1 MSQPETLPPSPSP
14 VPFPFPHR
22 DGLDP
27 LPELAELRRDA
38 PVLQVRLPSGDLAW
52 LVTRH
57 ADVRRIL
64 ADARFSRARATRG
77 EGPRINRTTT
87 LPDSILAAD
96 PPEHSRLR
104 RLISPA
110 LSARRAEAMRRDIAH
125 LTHDLLARLEPL
137 PRPADLVAHFTRP
150 LPLTVICDLLG
161 TPRVDGDRL
170 DAWNDALRS
179 VTAMTDAEVMAA
191 VAEMTD
197 YLTGLIAAKRAH
209 PGDDMLSVLI
219 AARDEGDRLSEGEL
233 VSFCIVLLAGGYG
246 TTADRLAG
254 LVHLLLE
261 QPERYELLCHK
272 PALIPGA
279 IEELLRYAQAV
290 VGANLRVATE
300 DVVLGGV
307 TVKEGEAVVALT
319 SSANHDERVY
329 AEPALLDLTRAAPA
343 HLAFG
348 HGAHFCVGAQLARV
362 QLQEAL
368 TGLVNHLPTLH
379 PAGPPEW
386 KRGQITRAPRTLPVT
401 W

>member
-1 MSQPETLPPSPSP
+1 MNQAEEIRA
-14 VPFPFPHR
+14 FPFPHR

-27 LPELAELRRDA
+27 MPEFAELRQNA
-38 PVLQVRLPSGDLAW
+38 PVIRVRLPSGDPAW

-57 ADVRRIL
+57 ADVRRVL
-64 ADARFSRARATRG
+64 AEPCFSRARATRG

-87 LPDSILAAD
+87 LPESILAAD

-104 RLISPA
+104 RLVAPA
-110 LSARRAEAMRRDIAH
+110 LSGRRAEAMRGGIA
-125 LTHDLLARLEPL
+125 LLAGQLLDGMERR
-137 PRPADLVAHFTRP
+137 PRHADLVAHFTRP

-161 TPRVDGDRL
+161 TPRLDGDQL

-179 VTAMTDAEVMAA
+179 VTALPDAEVIAA
-191 VAEMTD
+191 VDDMTG
-197 YLTGLIAAKRAH
+197 YLTDLVAAKRAR

-233 VSFCIVLLAGGYG
+233 ISFCIVLLAGGYG

-254 LVHLLLE
+254 LVHLLLDR
-261 QPERYELLCHK
+261 PERYELLCRDPELV
-272 PALIPGA
+272 PAA
-279 IEELLRYAQAV
+279 VEELLRYGQAT
-290 VGANLRVATE
+290 VGANLRVATR

-307 TVKEGEAVVALT
+307 EIKEGEAVIPLT
-319 SSANHDERVY
+319 SSANHDEDVH
-329 AEPALLDLTRAAPA
+329 PAPDLLDLTRAAPA

-348 HGAHFCVGAQLARV
+348 YGAHFCVGAQLARV

-368 TGLVNHLPTLH
+368 AALVVRLPTLRA
-379 PAGPPEW
+379 AGPAQW
-386 KRGQITRAPRTLPVT
+386 KRGQITRAPRTLPVR